1 MAKRRK
7 PNSGDFGPSGVARL
21 LSLVSRPLKV
31 SVLSG
36 RHSVQITL
44 TDYLRVK
51 SGGGA
56 NQGFLARI
64 AEITGGATQ
73 RIIVALRG
81 DLGENVTLRETVAR
95 AQDPRAFDEAGRA
108 ARAALVNGVAA
119 EEPSLALVRQALRI
133 APACDDDD
141 VTRFFAATIQS
152 EMTEVIP
159 SFSMVKLIPFLL
171 LLQGL
176 AQNCANWVV
185 FPATMF
191 ILQTLGLLTG
201 DLDQD
206 RALLKEWGLALLA
219 ELPNRVLWEALT
231 FMSGEPDRIAK
242 ADTTFRRIFRR
253 WNRRTGRRLSN
264 TQYRKL
270 MSTSFAAD
278 LRLFVNAIGG
288 QGVGQL
294 CTWLQ
299 FHQVPRAA
307 SAAVA
312 AGIVVGALGDAATPE
327 IVAGLIACRT
337 EQILPAIEQY
347 LYKQKGLARGDVD

>member
-1 MAKRRK
+1 MSGRRK
-7 PNSGDFGPSGVARL
+7 ANSGDRGPSGVARL
-21 LSLVSRPLKV
+21 LRLVSRPLTV
-31 SVLSG
+31 SVLATRRG
-36 RHSVQITL
+36 IQITL
-44 TDYLRVK
+44 RDYLRAK

-73 RIIVALRG
+73 RIILALRG
-81 DLGENVTLRETVAR
+81 DLSENVTLRETVAR
-95 AQDPRAFDEAGRA
+95 AQDPRAYDA
-108 ARAALVNGVAA
+108 ASRTERAALVNEVAA
-119 EEPSLALVRQALRI
+119 EEPTLALVRQALRI
-133 APACDDDD
+133 APACGDDD
-141 VTRFFAATIQS
+141 VTTFFAATIQS
-152 EMTEVIP
+152 EMTAVIP

-185 FPATMF
+185 FPATML
-191 ILQTLGLLTG
+191 ILQKLGLLTG
-201 DLDQD
+201 DLDGD

-219 ELPNRVLWEALT
+219 QLPNRVLWEALT
-231 FMSGEPDRIAK
+231 FMSGEPGRIAK
-242 ADTTFRRIFRR
+242 ADATFRRIFRR
-253 WNRRTGRRLSN
+253 WHRKIGRRLSN
-264 TQYRKL
+264 TEYRKL

-294 CTWLQ
+294 GTWLQ

-312 AGIVVGALGDAATPE
+312 AGVVVGALGDAATPE

-337 EQILPAIEQY
+337 EQILPAIEAY
-347 LYKQKGLARGDVD
+347 LRGRNGLERGDVD

>member
-1 MAKRRK
+1 MAGRRK
-7 PNSGDFGPSGVARL
+7 TNSGDFGSSGVARL
-21 LSLVSRPLKV
+21 LRLTSKALKV
-31 SVLSG
+31 SILGG
-36 RHSVQITL
+36 RRAIAITL

-141 VTRFFAATIQS
+141 VTTFFAATIQS
-152 EMTEVIP
+152 EMTAVIP

-206 RALLKEWGLALLA
+206 RALLKEWGRALLA
-219 ELPNRVLWEALT
+219 TLPNRVFWFALT
-231 FMSGEPDRIAK
+231 FMGGDAERMAK
-242 ADTTFRRIFRR
+242 AEDTFAASFRQWTRASRQ
-253 WNRRTGRRLSN
+253 RLSPA
-264 TQYRKL
+264 QYEQLVSPPFVPR
-270 MSTSFAAD
+270 
-278 LRLFVNAIGG
+278 LREFIYAIGG
-288 QGVGQL
+288 EGVAQL
-294 CTWLQ
+294 GTWLQ
-299 FHQVPRAA
+299 FHQAPRAA
-307 SAAVA
+307 SAAIC
-312 AGIVVGALGDAATPE
+312 AGVVVDALGDAATPE
-327 IVAGLIACRT
+327 IVAWLLACRAD
-337 EQILPAIEQY
+337 QILPAIEAY
-347 LYKQKGLARGDVD
+347 LKARKGLDRGDVD

>member
-1 MAKRRK
+1 MAGRRK
-7 PNSGDFGPSGVARL
+7 ANSGDFGSSGVARL
-21 LSLVSRPLKV
+21 LRLTSRTLKV
-31 SVLSG
+31 SILGG
-36 RHSVQITL
+36 RRAIAITL

-152 EMTEVIP
+152 EMTAVIP

-185 FPATMF
+185 FPATML
-191 ILQTLGLLTG
+191 ILQKLGLLTG

-231 FMSGEPDRIAK
+231 FMSGEPGRIAK
-242 ADTTFRRIFRR
+242 AEKVFQKIFRR
-253 WNRRTGRRLSN
+253 WNRRTRRRLSN

-270 MSTSFAAD
+270 ESFVPK

-294 CTWLQ
+294 GTWLQ

-312 AGIVVGALGDAATPE
+312 AGVVVNAMGDAATPE

-347 LYKQKGLARGDVD
+347 LFSQKGLARGDVD

>member
-1 MAKRRK
+1 MSGRRK
-7 PNSGDFGPSGVARL
+7 ANSGDFGASGVARL
-21 LSLVSRPLKV
+21 LRLVSRPLNV
-31 SVLSG
+31 SVLAG

-81 DLGENVTLRETVAR
+81 DLRKNVTLRETVAR
-95 AQDPRAFDEAGRA
+95 AQDPRAFDEAGPA
-108 ARAALVNGVAA
+108 ARAALVNEVAA
-119 EEPSLALVRQALRI
+119 EEPTLALVQQALRI

-152 EMTEVIP
+152 EMTAVIP

-185 FPATMF
+185 FPATML
-191 ILQTLGLLTG
+191 ILQKLGLLTG

-231 FMSGEPDRIAK
+231 FMSGEPGRIAK
-242 ADTTFRRIFRR
+242 TEKTFQKIFRQ

-270 MSTSFAAD
+270 ESFVPK

-299 FHQVPRAA
+299 FHQAPRAA

-312 AGIVVGALGDAATPE
+312 AGVVVGALGDAATPE

-337 EQILPAIEQY
+337 DQILPAIEDY